1 MLKKFNAQ
9 VKKLLITYYDIAQP
23 NELKYGISLKAIRPQ
38 DSIYIKNMFWWY
50 VHNTLTFF
58 VE

>member
-38 DSIYIKNMFWWY
+38 DSIYIKNMFW
-50 VHNTLTFF
+50 
-58 VE
+58 